1 MENLLGLSIAAGFL
15 LSIFIMMIIKNL
27 TRMVYANAK
36 ELGELRDQ
44 VLSTQHEQETYK
56 ITGEDAWEQ
65 VLILEDQVLSMR
77 YDVTRM
83 DELRIKLSNHRERIN
98 VLEDYKVHQ
107 ENVECSSERI
117 TYLEDTVLSLRKS
130 NKLQADRVFELEGQ
144 LSFHLE
150 RIDDDIHVEDIEA
163 YDWIAARDVE
173 FANSCKV
180 SYRYNPDGI
189 LKEEFGQ

>member
-77 YDVTRM
+77 YDITRM

-117 TYLEDTVLSLRKS
+117 TYLENTIKF
-130 NKLQADRVFELEGQ
+130 QADRITDLEDDADDP
-144 LSFHLE
+144 
-150 RIDDDIHVEDIEA
+150 RIGKDADDTGCSDDEMWQSEMHG
-163 YDWIAARDVE
+163 Y
-173 FANSCKV
+173 
-180 SYRYNPDGI
+180 
-189 LKEEFGQ
+189 